1 METYSFHRY
10 ASARLEKLT
19 AEGKITRKSRL
30 AKWASVS
37 EAELEGFFAIVINIG
52 GDHCSGGR
60 RLLENIMDITD
71 PFLFQGDVQ
80 GSV

>member
-1 METYSFHRY
+1 M
-10 ASARLEKLT
+10 
-19 AEGKITRKSRL
+19 
-30 AKWASVS
+30 SV
-37 EAELEGFFAIVINIG
+37 AELEGFFAIVINIG